1 MFKPQQIPAKGI
13 LESFNEIFLLNAS
26 LVSPQNRSIPPASP
40 EKLGSIL
47 HCEPLQEDQSP

>member
-1 MFKPQQIPAKGI
+1 MFKPQQIAAKGI

-26 LVSPQNRSIPPASP
+26 LVSPQNRSIPPAFP